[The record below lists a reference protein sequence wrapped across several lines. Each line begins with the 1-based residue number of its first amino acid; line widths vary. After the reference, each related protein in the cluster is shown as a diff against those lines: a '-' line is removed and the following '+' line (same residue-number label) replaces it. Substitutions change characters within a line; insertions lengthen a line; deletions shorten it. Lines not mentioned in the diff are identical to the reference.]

1 MMTNT
6 TYDPRLLEQW
16 AIDPSSTQDIGRLL
30 ETYLHQYD
38 CAFFSKKQRSHFAAF
53 VKGLLSPLDRK
64 SIEPIALHLLD
75 EKSVQPMQ
83 QFFTCAPLDEPA
95 ILDICQ
101 QLLAAQLNHEGAM
114 LSVDDTSFIKKGIHS
129 IGVKRQYCGRLGKR
143 ENCQVGGFLSYAG
156 DSVTAWWTMT
166 FISPRHG
173 SRIPTSP
180 CVPNAVFHRAGPS
193 LQKIRLHRI
202 FSTGAFQTGRFRVRG
217 SDAMPHMAVTMH
229 SWIAYI
235 CQMEYGICGNHTKEQ
250 IFLEP
255 PRIISSEPDRGRGRL
270 KKYPV

>member
-64 SIEPIALHLLD
+64 SIEPITLHLLD

-156 DSVTAWWTMT
+156 DSGYGLVDYDLY
-166 FISPRHG
+166 
-173 SRIPTSP
+173 IPQ
-180 CVPNAVFHRAGPS
+180 AGFPP
-193 LQKIRLHRI
+193 
-202 FSTGAFQTGRFRVRG
+202 AP
-217 SDAMPHMAVTMH
+217 A
-229 SWIAYI
+229 
-235 CQMEYGICGNHTKEQ
+235 CQMPFSIGQDLPYKKSDYTGSSQPCLSDRTVSG
-250 IFLEP
+250 P
-255 PRIISSEPDRGRGRL
+255 MGRMRCRIWL
-270 KKYPV
+270 

>member
-64 SIEPIALHLLD
+64 SIEPITLHLLD

-101 QLLAAQLNHEGAM
+101 QLLAAQLNHEGVM

-129 IGVKRQYCGRLGKR
+129 IGVKQQYCGRLGKR

-156 DSVTAWWTMT
+156 DSGYGLVDYDLYIPQAW
-166 FISPRHG
+166 FQDSHQPL
-173 SRIPTSP
+173 
-180 CVPNAVFHRAGPS
+180 RA
-193 LQKIRLHRI
+193 KC
-202 FSTGAFQTGRFRVRG
+202 RF
-217 SDAMPHMAVTMH
+217 P
-229 SWIAYI
+229 
-235 CQMEYGICGNHTKEQ
+235 
-250 IFLEP
+250 
-255 PRIISSEPDRGRGRL
+255 
-270 KKYPV
+270 

>member
-1 MMTNT
+1 MTNT

-114 LSVDDTSFIKKGIHS
+114 LSVDDTSFIKKRNTFYWSKTTIL
-129 IGVKRQYCGRLGKR
+129 RQ
-143 ENCQVGGFLSYAG
+143 AG
-156 DSVTAWWTMT
+156 
-166 FISPRHG
+166 
-173 SRIPTSP
+173 
-180 CVPNAVFHRAGPS
+180 
-193 LQKIRLHRI
+193 
-202 FSTGAFQTGRFRVRG
+202 QTGKLSG
-217 SDAMPHMAVTMH
+217 
-229 SWIAYI
+229 W
-235 CQMEYGICGNHTKEQ
+235 GIP
-250 IFLEP
+250 FLC
-255 PRIISSEPDRGRGRL
+255 R
-270 KKYPV
+270 

>member
-16 AIDPSSTQDIGRLL
+16 AIVPSSTQDIGRLL

-38 CAFFSKKQRSHFAAF
+38 CAFFPKKQRSHFAAF

-101 QLLAAQLNHEGAM
+101 QLLAAQLNHEGDM
-114 LSVDDTSFIKKGIHS
+114 LSVDDTSFIKKRNTFYWSKTTIL
-129 IGVKRQYCGRLGKR
+129 RQ
-143 ENCQVGGFLSYAG
+143 AG
-156 DSVTAWWTMT
+156 
-166 FISPRHG
+166 
-173 SRIPTSP
+173 
-180 CVPNAVFHRAGPS
+180 
-193 LQKIRLHRI
+193 
-202 FSTGAFQTGRFRVRG
+202 QTGKLSG
-217 SDAMPHMAVTMH
+217 
-229 SWIAYI
+229 W
-235 CQMEYGICGNHTKEQ
+235 GIP
-250 IFLEP
+250 FLC
-255 PRIISSEPDRGRGRL
+255 R
-270 KKYPV
+270 

>member
-16 AIDPSSTQDIGRLL
+16 AIVPSSTQDIGRLL

-38 CAFFSKKQRSHFAAF
+38 CAFFPKKQRSHFAAF

-64 SIEPIALHLLD
+64 SSEPIALHLLD

-101 QLLAAQLNHEGAM
+101 QLLAAQLNHEGDM

-129 IGVKRQYCGRLGKR
+129 IGVKRQYCDKLGKR

-156 DSVTAWWTMT
+156 DSGYGLVDYDLYIPQAW
-166 FISPRHG
+166 FQDSHQPL
-173 SRIPTSP
+173 
-180 CVPNAVFHRAGPS
+180 RA
-193 LQKIRLHRI
+193 KC
-202 FSTGAFQTGRFRVRG
+202 RF
-217 SDAMPHMAVTMH
+217 P
-229 SWIAYI
+229 
-235 CQMEYGICGNHTKEQ
+235 
-250 IFLEP
+250 
-255 PRIISSEPDRGRGRL
+255 
-270 KKYPV
+270 

>member
-129 IGVKRQYCGRLGKR
+129 IGVKQQYCGRLGKR

-156 DSVTAWWTMT
+156 DSGYGLVDYDLYIPQAW
-166 FISPRHG
+166 FQDSHQPL
-173 SRIPTSP
+173 
-180 CVPNAVFHRAGPS
+180 RA
-193 LQKIRLHRI
+193 K
-202 FSTGAFQTGRFRVRG
+202 FRF
-217 SDAMPHMAVTMH
+217 P
-229 SWIAYI
+229 
-235 CQMEYGICGNHTKEQ
+235 
-250 IFLEP
+250 
-255 PRIISSEPDRGRGRL
+255 
-270 KKYPV
+270 

>member
-64 SIEPIALHLLD
+64 SIEPITLHLLD

-114 LSVDDTSFIKKGIHS
+114 LSVDDTSFIKK
-129 IGVKRQYCGRLGKR
+129 
-143 ENCQVGGFLSYAG
+143 E
-156 DSVTAWWTMT
+156 
-166 FISPRHG
+166 
-173 SRIPTSP
+173 
-180 CVPNAVFHRAGPS
+180 
-193 LQKIRLHRI
+193 
-202 FSTGAFQTGRFRVRG
+202 
-217 SDAMPHMAVTMH
+217 
-229 SWIAYI
+229 YI
-235 CQMEYGICGNHTKEQ
+235 L
-250 IFLEP
+250 LE
-255 PRIISSEPDRGRGRL
+255 
-270 KKYPV
+270 

>member
-64 SIEPIALHLLD
+64 SIEPITLHLLD

-143 ENCQVGGFLSYAG
+143 ETVRLGDFFLMPVTP
-156 DSVTAWWTMT
+156 VTAWWTMT

-180 CVPNAVFHRAGPS
+180 CVPNAVFHRAGSS

-202 FSTGAFQTGRFRVRG
+202 FSTVPFRQDGFGSDG

-235 CQMEYGICGNHTKEQ
+235 CQMEYGILRQPIQRSRFSWNLHV
-250 IFLEP
+250 
-255 PRIISSEPDRGRGRL
+255 S
-270 KKYPV
+270 